1 MIFWSKQGSVDF
13 FAVADNFN
21 GLFIVLGF
29 VFPELTKKI
38 CDDDDTWCTYTSL
51 SSRKKLVLQ
60 LIAMH
65 TNTNL

>member
-29 VFPELTKKI
+29 VFPELTKKKKFVMMMMMI
-38 CDDDDTWCTYTSL
+38 LDVL
-51 SSRKKLVLQ
+51 IQSRRHGK
-60 LIAMH
+60 
-65 TNTNL
+65 N

>member
-1 MIFWSKQGSVDF
+1 MVMIFWSKQGSVDF

-38 CDDDDTWCTYTSL
+38 VMMMILDVL
-51 SSRKKLVLQ
+51 IQSSRHGK
-60 LIAMH
+60 
-65 TNTNL
+65 N